1 MLEPQTLV
9 IVAAIFLLAGTIK
22 GVVGFGLPAVGLVL
36 LTFFMDLPV
45 AMAVLLLPV
54 FLSNFLQA
62 THGGALGFLVQRLW
76 PFILPA
82 LATVLIGVEALAH
95 FDYRWLVMVLG
106 GVMVFYALV
115 SLAGLKLSLTP
126 AQDRWVAPLIGA
138 INGLVAGMTGVY
150 VAPASLYLQSIGLTK
165 DQLVQ
170 ALGLYFS
177 LSTIVLTLGL
187 ANHSFLSKETG
198 LLSAFAVAPAV
209 AGLFLG
215 RRIRRGIPEATFRR
229 VFLTM
234 LGVIGVYLIMSRAF
248 GPL

>member
-1 MLEPQTLV
+1 MLDPQTLV

-36 LTFFMDLPV
+36 LTFFLDLPT

-54 FLSNFLQA
+54 FLSNLLQA
-62 THGGALGFLVQRLW
+62 THGGSLGFLARRLW

-82 LATVLIGVEALAH
+82 LATVLIGVEALVH
-95 FDYRWLVMVLG
+95 VDYRWLVMVLG
-106 GVMVFYALV
+106 SVMVFYALV

-126 AQDRWVAPLIGA
+126 SQDRWVAPLIGS

-170 ALGLYFS
+170 ALGLYFT
-177 LSTIVLTLGL
+177 LSTIVLALQ
-187 ANHSFLSKETG
+187 
-198 LLSAFAVAPAV
+198 LLQ
-209 AGLFLG
+209 
-215 RRIRRGIPEATFRR
+215 
-229 VFLTM
+229 
-234 LGVIGVYLIMSRAF
+234 
-248 GPL
+248 

>member
-1 MLEPQTLV
+1 MLDPQTLA
-9 IVAAIFLLAGTIK
+9 IVAVIFLLAGTIK
-22 GVVGFGLPAVGLVL
+22 GVVGFGLPAVGIVL
-36 LTFFMDLPV
+36 LTFFMELPS

-54 FLSNFLQA
+54 FLSNLLQA
-62 THGGALGFLVQRLW
+62 THGDSLKFLARRLW

-82 LATVLIGVEALAH
+82 LSTVLIGVEALVY

-115 SLAGLKLSLTP
+115 SLAGLKLSLTQ
-126 AQDRWVAPLIGA
+126 AQDRWAAPLIGA

-170 ALGLYFS
+170 ALGLYFT
-177 LSTIVLTLGL
+177 LSTIVLTAGL
-187 ANHSFLSKETG
+187 ANRAFLTEEIG
-198 LLSAFAVAPAV
+198 WLSAFAVAPAV
-209 AGLFLG
+209 TGMLIG
-215 RRIRRGIPEATFRR
+215 RRIRKGIPEAAFRR

-234 LGVIGVYLIMSRAF
+234 LCLIGVYLILSRAF
-248 GPL
+248 GPF